1 MLRKL
6 IKYDLLWINRVM
18 VFYYVIT
25 IILSILTRIASNFT
39 DSAMGDIIY
48 GILKGVTIAAF
59 ANVVINAAIRVWVRF
74 RQNHYKDEAYLTH
87 TLPVTRGHLYD
98 SKALSALIT
107 TLFALAVVIA
117 CFFIAFWSDDMYQY
131 FRYLVDYGDMGFIL
145 GGIFVTAVLEVLY
158 IVVVGMFGIVLGHRS
173 NNNRVVN
180 SVAIGMGLYFALQTV
195 LLGVVYAVGFF
206 DDGVKAMFSSSP
218 ANSISFDSYRTLII
232 AADAAYL
239 VLDLGLYFFGK
250 KLFEK
255 GVNVD

>member
-25 IILSILTRIASNFT
+25 IVLSVLTRIASNFT
-39 DSAMGDIIY
+39 GSAMGDIIY

-59 ANVVINAAIRVWVRF
+59 VNVIVNAAIRIWVRF

-87 TLPVTRGHLYD
+87 TLPVTRSHLYD
-98 SKALSALIT
+98 SKALSALISV
-107 TLFALAVVIA
+107 LLALVVVIA
-117 CFFIAFWSDDMYQY
+117 CFFLAFWNDDLYQY

-158 IVVVGMFGIVLGHRS
+158 AVTVGIFGIVLGHRS

-195 LLGVVYAVGFF
+195 LVIIIYAVGFF
-206 DDGVKAMFSSSP
+206 DDGIKAMFSNSP
-218 ANSISFDSYRTLII
+218 TNSISFDSYRILLI
-232 AADAAYL
+232 AADTAYL
-239 VLDLGLYFFGK
+239 VLNAGLYFAGK